1 MHNKGN
7 IFALTNLPFDFLTF
21 SIIVIMYLLLFIL
34 FMNIIINFLSPQ
46 TYNIIIVFNPQY

>member
-21 SIIVIMYLLLFIL
+21 SLIVIMYLLLFIL